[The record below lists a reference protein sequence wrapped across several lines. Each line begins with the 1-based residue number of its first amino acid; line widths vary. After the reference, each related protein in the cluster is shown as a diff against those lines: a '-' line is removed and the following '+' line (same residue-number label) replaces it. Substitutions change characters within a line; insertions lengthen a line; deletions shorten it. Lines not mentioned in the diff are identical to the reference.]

1 MSEEDGIESKD
12 ETTITNNDNVTV
24 RTGTEEKQEEFY
36 DAVDEGNSGEDG
48 DAAQAAAT
56 ATTTTT
62 TTEEET
68 KNDDNGGGEG
78 NDNSKSGRD
87 DEEEDTALEDVLNSP
102 TSSPAEMSSI
112 TTTTTTSVT
121 PTKTETAKA
130 AKDYFF
136 TPMSSKVSDLSSPP
150 TETAQGEEKPD
161 DTPITEPIDT
171 TAAVNVNTAIEK
183 IEELLEEKVTPSEI
197 ETIQDEEKPDTPTKP
212 HVTTAA
218 ISTTTT
224 TTTSANMETPKE
236 PPTENPLKEELAKKK
251 TAVEV
256 ELEVEV
262 VKKRTITTTTT
273 TTTAKT
279 ETPKETT
286 EPTEPTENPLKEESA
301 KEKTAEVPVEVV
313 KKKTTMELM
322 EEARAKLAVARGS
335 VMEKEGEIAAIK
347 GALRKLDVAK
357 AAASAAATAKKAVGS
372 GSTSGGGGGGD
383 EDDKFENI
391 LKIEVI
397 KVCFSS
403 FRSFHIFTNIYSL
416 YLFTINVKYSSL
428 SQRLLFYSLL
438 LFPSLSLSFLLR
450 KHHPIV

>member
-1 MSEEDGIESKD
+1 
-12 ETTITNNDNVTV
+12 
-24 RTGTEEKQEEFY
+24 
-36 DAVDEGNSGEDG
+36 
-48 DAAQAAAT
+48 
-56 ATTTTT
+56 
-62 TTEEET
+62 
-68 KNDDNGGGEG
+68 
-78 NDNSKSGRD
+78 
-87 DEEEDTALEDVLNSP
+87 
-102 TSSPAEMSSI
+102 
-112 TTTTTTSVT
+112 
-121 PTKTETAKA
+121 
-130 AKDYFF
+130 
-136 TPMSSKVSDLSSPP
+136 
-150 TETAQGEEKPD
+150 
-161 DTPITEPIDT
+161 
-171 TAAVNVNTAIEK
+171 
-183 IEELLEEKVTPSEI
+183 
-197 ETIQDEEKPDTPTKP
+197 
-212 HVTTAA
+212 
-218 ISTTTT
+218 
-224 TTTSANMETPKE
+224 METPKE
-236 PPTENPLKEELAKKK
+236 PPTENPLNEELAKKK

-372 GSTSGGGGGGD
+372 GSTSGGGGSD

-416 YLFTINVKYSSL
+416 YLLTINVKYSSL
-428 SQRLLFYSLL
+428 FQRLLFYSLL